1 MFRRFAWLSAV
12 AWFWLSLNVCLRA
25 EEPPVKNAADK
36 PNAKKAPAKK
46 GTEFVRIVRDAD
58 GNSLSMDTAIVRYV
72 KKQDGKPVWT
82 VDLIGAVHVGD
93 KEYYEKLNQE
103 FKQYDALLFELVAP
117 EGTKIPK
124 GASTKSN
131 HPVGA
136 MQNGMKD
143 VLELSHQ
150 LSEVDYTADNFVH
163 ADMSPEEFSKTM
175 EKRGESI
182 WTMMF
187 RMMGAGIAQ
196 QTKNKDGNS
205 FDAGLLMA
213 LFDKNRAL
221 ALKRIMAEQL
231 SDMGDAMSGFDGP
244 DGSTIIHERNK
255 KALEVLDREVKAGKK
270 HLGIFYGAGHLEDM
284 EERLVKDFG
293 LEKGDQK
300 WLTAWDLRTKEKP
313 KAEKSKP
320 RVKVTN

>member
-1 MFRRFAWLSAV
+1 MFRRFAWLPVFSWV
-12 AWFWLSLNVCLRA
+12 WLSFNVCVQA
-25 EEPPVKNAADK
+25 DEPVA
-36 PNAKKAPAKK
+36 AKKPISKTEIK
-46 GTEFVRIVRDAD
+46 RETEFVRVVRNAD
-58 GNSLSMDTAIVRYV
+58 SEPLSMDTAVVRYI
-72 KKQDGKPVWT
+72 KKKDGKPVWT
-82 VDLIGAVHVGD
+82 VDLVGAVHVGD
-93 KEYYEKLNQE
+93 KEYYAKLNQE
-103 FKQYDALLFELVAP
+103 FKQYDALLYELVAP

-124 GASTKSN
+124 GASTKSD

-143 VLELSHQ
+143 VLELAHQ
-150 LSEVDYTADNFVH
+150 LSEVDYTAENFVH

-175 EKRGESI
+175 EKKGESM

-196 QTKNKDGNS
+196 QTKNKGGNS

-231 SDMGDAMSGFDGP
+231 SDMGAAMSGFDGP
-244 DGSTIIHERNK
+244 EGSTIIHERNK

-284 EERLVKDFG
+284 EERLIKDFG

-300 WLTAWDLRTKEKP
+300 WLIAWDLRAKEKP
-313 KAEKSKP
+313 KAIKKP

>member
-1 MFRRFAWLSAV
+1 MFRRFAWLPV
-12 AWFWLSLNVCLRA
+12 FAWFCLSLNITITLSA
-25 EEPPVKNAADK
+25 DEPLISKKPSDK
-36 PNAKKAPAKK
+36 PAAKN
-46 GTEFVRIVRDAD
+46 GTEFVRIVRNAD
-58 GNSLSMDTAIVRYV
+58 GESMSMDTAIVRYF
-72 KKQDGKPVWT
+72 KKQDGKAIWS

-93 KEYYEKLNQE
+93 KEYYANLNKE
-103 FKQYDALLFELVAP
+103 FKQYDALLYELVAP

-175 EKRGESI
+175 EQRGESI

-196 QTKNKDGNS
+196 QTKNKGGNS

-213 LFDKNRAL
+213 LFDSNRAL
-221 ALKRIMAEQL
+221 ALKRVMAEQL

-244 DGSTIIHERNK
+244 EGSTIIHERNK
-255 KALEVLDREVKAGKK
+255 KALEVLAREVKAGKK

-284 EERLVKDFG
+284 EERLIKEFG
-293 LEKGDQK
+293 LEKGEQK
-300 WLTAWDLRTKEKP
+300 WLTAWDLRSK
-313 KAEKSKP
+313 EKSKAVKKP
-320 RVKVTN
+320 RANVTN

>member
-1 MFRRFAWLSAV
+1 M
-12 AWFWLSLNVCLRA
+12 RA
-25 EEPPVKNAADK
+25 EEPTAKKSADK
-36 PNAKKAPAKK
+36 PAAKN

-58 GNSLSMDTAIVRYV
+58 GNSKSMDTAIVRYV

-93 KEYYEKLNQE
+93 KEYYEQLNKE
-103 FKQYDALLFELVAP
+103 FKQYDALLYELVAP

-124 GASTKSN
+124 GASSKSN

-163 ADMSPEEFSKTM
+163 ADMSPDEFAKTM
-175 EKRGESI
+175 EQRGESI

-196 QTKNKDGNS
+196 QTKNKGNNS
-205 FDAGLLMA
+205 FDAGLLLA
-213 LFDKNRAL
+213 LFDSNRAL

-244 DGSTIIHERNK
+244 EGSTIIHERNK
-255 KALEVLDREVKAGKK
+255 KALQVLGREVKAGKK

-284 EERLVKDFG
+284 EKRFDQRLRPG
-293 LEKGDQK
+293 EG
-300 WLTAWDLRTKEKP
+300 
-313 KAEKSKP
+313 
-320 RVKVTN
+320 